1 MQDHLQPQSALAVE
15 SRQSFAQWGLGEV
28 AYIKLESVGG
38 KRLFVIHAADGERL
52 MAVDSFELAAATA
65 VQNGL
70 MPVHAQ

>member
-1 MQDHLQPQSALAVE
+1 MQDQPQSQSALVPE
-15 SRQSFAQWGLGEV
+15 KQQSFQQWGVGEV
-28 AYIKLESVGG
+28 AYIKLESIGG

-52 MAVDSFELAAATA
+52 MAADSFELAAAAA

>member
-1 MQDHLQPQSALAVE
+1 MHDHLQSQSALAAE
-15 SRQSFAQWGLGEV
+15 ASQNFAQWGLGEV
-28 AYIKLESVGG
+28 AYIKLESIGG

-52 MAVDSFELAAATA
+52 MAADSFELAAAAA